1 MPFGLTNAPATF
13 QRFIN
18 TVFTD
23 ILDVFV
29 IVYMDD
35 VLIYSDNPEQHRE
48 HVWEV
53 LRRLCRNKLFVNP
66 LKCEWGVNTCKYL
79 GYILSPKG
87 LTMAQDKIKAIVDWP
102 TPRKVKDVQSFL
114 GFANFYC

>member
-35 VLIYSDNPEQHRE
+35 VLIYSDNAEQHRK

-53 LRRLCRNKLFVNP
+53 L
-66 LKCEWGVNTCKYL
+66 
-79 GYILSPKG
+79 
-87 LTMAQDKIKAIVDWP
+87 
-102 TPRKVKDVQSFL
+102 
-114 GFANFYC
+114 

>member
-1 MPFGLTNAPATF
+1 MPFGLTNAPAAF

-18 TVFTD
+18 TVFAD

-48 HVWEV
+48 HVREV
-53 LRRLCRNKLFVNP
+53 LRRLRRNKLFVNP
-66 LKCEWGVNTCKYL
+66 LKCKWGVDTCEYL

-102 TPRKVKDVQSFL
+102 IPRKVKDVQSFL